1 MKAAFRF
8 FLGFLLLFGAL
19 TYAVDTTT
27 VIQRENF
34 VYHFQNPLFVQIADS
49 ALSNARNRLIN
60 ILGDSLDYRP
70 AVYIPESPEDFK
82 AVVGAAFPDWG
93 AAAAQPYRR
102 LIAIKSPAHFRVGRS
117 LRELLQHEYAHLALE
132 NRLRHVPPPRWVD
145 EGLAMFVSAEWGW
158 PENISMTRAV
168 IFGSLVPLDEI
179 EQMNRF
185 SEGKAATAY
194 AESYLA
200 VKYLLDSYGR
210 ETFNIFLDSLKERK
224 TVDQALMTATGSGYR
239 DFEKEFDKYLKERY
253 NLMTFFA
260 DTIYLWIFL
269 AMVVLVGFILYFLR
283 RKRYFRKWED
293 EERFESRDFDYGDSG
308 HPEKEDDE
316 DKPWA

>member
-1 MKAAFRF
+1 MKAALR
-8 FLGFLLLFGAL
+8 LIPGLILLMAIHSH
-19 TYAVDTTT
+19 AVDTTA

-49 ALSNARNRLIN
+49 ALSGARTRLID

-70 AVYIPESPEDFK
+70 DIYIPENPADFK

-93 AAAAQPYRR
+93 AAAALPYRR
-102 LIAIKSPAHFRVGRS
+102 LIAIKSPAHFRIGRS

-132 NRLRHVPPPRWVD
+132 NRLHHVEPPRWVD

-158 PENISMTRAV
+158 LENISMTRAV

-179 EQMNRF
+179 EQLNRF

-210 ETFNIFLDSLKERK
+210 ETFNIFLDNLRERK
-224 TVDQALMTATGSGYR
+224 TVDQALMAATGSGYR
-239 DFEKEFDKYLKERY
+239 DFEKEFDNYLKQRY

-269 AMVVLVGFILYFLR
+269 ALVVLVGFILYFLR

-293 EERFESRDFDYGDSG
+293 EERFESRDFDYGDPG